1 MYINEVSVYI
11 LAFLWHNRYS
21 THSAMTSIILKN
33 RESHKLAALKNTH
46 TCSYMYK
53 YMYMYMYFATNNIIN
68 KTTHKI
74 SLQVLLIQ

>member
-53 YMYMYMYFATNNIIN
+53 YMYFATNNIIN

-74 SLQVLLIQ
+74 SLQVILIQ